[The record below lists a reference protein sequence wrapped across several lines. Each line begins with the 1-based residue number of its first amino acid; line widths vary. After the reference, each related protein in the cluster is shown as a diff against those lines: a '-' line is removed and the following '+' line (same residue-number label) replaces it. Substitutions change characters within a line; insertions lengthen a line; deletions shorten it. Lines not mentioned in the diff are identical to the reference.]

1 MTCLN
6 PRSLGKWASKD
17 IIFPCKKIFSYPGAD
32 LRGGCRGFAPPPPP
46 PPPLRW
52 PAAFYYNWYS
62 VLKFVY
68 ITSQL
73 CYSLSGAPPS
83 KKNPGSAPVL
93 DYWKGIFSS
102 PVTSIHWTPLNTMA
116 NDDNF
121 SKINSRQTPL
131 QKHSNSDISC
141 AGVSLSSL

>member
-6 PRSLGKWASKD
+6 PRPLGKWASVD
-17 IIFPCKKIFSYPGAD
+17 IIFPRKKIFSYSGAD
-32 LRGGCRGFAPPPPP
+32 LRVSCRGSTSPL
-46 PPPLRW
+46 PPLRR
-52 PAAFYYNWYS
+52 PVGFYYNWYS

-73 CYSLSGAPPS
+73 CYSLSGATPS

-93 DYWKGIFSS
+93 DYWMGLFSS
-102 PVTSIHWTPLNTMA
+102 PVISIPWTPLNTMA

-121 SKINSRQTPL
+121 GKINSRQTPL

>member
-6 PRSLGKWASKD
+6 PRPLGKSASVD
-17 IIFPCKKIFSYPGAD
+17 IIFPRKKIFSYSGAD
-32 LRGGCRGFAPPPPP
+32 LRVSCRGSNSPPP
-46 PPPLRW
+46 PPPLRR
-52 PAAFYYNWYS
+52 PVGFYYNWYS

-73 CYSLSGAPPS
+73 CYSLCRATPS

-93 DYWKGIFSS
+93 DYWKGLFSS
-102 PVTSIHWTPLNTMA
+102 PVISIPWTALNTMV

-121 SKINSRQTPL
+121 GKINSRQTPL

>member
-6 PRSLGKWASKD
+6 PRPLGKWASVD
-17 IIFPCKKIFSYPGAD
+17 IIFPRKKIFSYSGAD
-32 LRGGCRGFAPPPPP
+32 LRVSCRGSTSP
-46 PPPLRW
+46 PPPLRR
-52 PAAFYYNWYS
+52 PVGFYYNWSS
-62 VLKFVY
+62 VLKFLY

-73 CYSLSGAPPS
+73 CYSLSGATPS

-93 DYWKGIFSS
+93 DYWKGLFSS
-102 PVTSIHWTPLNTMA
+102 PVISIPWTPLNTMA

-121 SKINSRQTPL
+121 GKINSRQTPL